1 MPWRGPQY
9 EGEVPT
15 LGYDILDWITEYLV
29 VPDGPAA
36 GEPLELT
43 EEQAQFVLNFYR
55 VDPNFRGPAVVGRS
69 MRNARLINR
78 AILCRPKGW
87 GKSPLLGALGIVESV
102 GDVILDGW
110 DADGEPVARPWT
122 SFGFKAKVQVLA
134 VSEDQPLALDTPVA
148 TPDGWSTVGEL
159 RTGDKVFAADGH
171 PVTVART
178 TRVMR
183 NLPCYRVTFDDGEA
197 IVASAGHGWTM
208 SRAGRHDSS
217 IRETVTVTTEELA
230 RDYLSSSGRRQ
241 YRVGSA
247 AFSLP
252 SIELPVDPYLLGL
265 WLGDGSSQDS
275 TICFELAHKDEVQG
289 IVEPLLRDYEVAVW
303 AESPRDGTGTFR
315 IRRRQGMCPFGH
327 EGDRTTSS
335 SRCRACDRDR
345 KRPGFEKAPRLE
357 TFRERL
363 RGIGVLGNKHIP
375 ALYLRAGTEQRRALL
390 QGLIDSDG
398 HVTAKGR
405 ASFTN
410 VNARL
415 AFDVEELV
423 STLGYKVNT
432 QVRQGV
438 HRVFFVPG
446 DEQPVARLAYKRSAQ
461 APWSSRST
469 SRWRYV
475 TDVRAVPSVPV
486 RCIGINTP
494 DHLFLAGRR
503 AVPTHN
509 TENTWD
515 PLLDMVIGSPGLID
529 DYHLD
534 PKETFISG
542 PRLRLE
548 YATSAGDS
556 REGGRPV
563 AVLAD
568 QTESWRRSNG
578 GQRLAAAVRRNLT
591 KTQGVSIESP
601 NAFIPGDGSVAEAS
615 FKAAEL
621 QEARAKRNPSYRPT
635 ILKDHRGAPETV
647 DIYDEKSLK
656 KGLAIAYGD
665 SADVNGGW
673 VNLDR
678 VVEDFWDPDSTVE
691 DSRRFFLNQ
700 ITAAADSW
708 LSQLEVD
715 AVNVPHAGLDVPPI
729 AAGQMITLGFDGSR
743 GRKKGVTDSTALIGC
758 RVSDGHLFELGVW
771 EQPKDW
777 PKNTVW
783 EPPVAEVV
791 ATVAKAFK
799 TYKVAGFYGDPSK
812 WESYFAKWEA
822 RYGTGDQI
830 KAKASAAHPFTW
842 WMAGQRSSRSIA
854 AFKTFKDA
862 VLGKALT
869 FDGSIAIRR
878 HLLNAR
884 MVVRAGGI
892 WIEKK
897 HPDSEDKIDVAIAAV
912 LAYQARLDAIAAG
925 ALKPPRRTRR
935 APIRKLR

>member
-55 VDPNFRGPAVVGRS
+55 VDPKFRGPAVAGRS
-69 MRNARLINR
+69 MRNARLTNR

-87 GKSPLLGALGIVESV
+87 GKSPLLGALAIVESV

-134 VSEDQPLALDTPVA
+134 TSEDQ
-148 TPDGWSTVGEL
+148 
-159 RTGDKVFAADGH
+159 
-171 PVTVART
+171 
-178 TRVMR
+178 
-183 NLPCYRVTFDDGEA
+183 
-197 IVASAGHGWTM
+197 
-208 SRAGRHDSS
+208 
-217 IRETVTVTTEELA
+217 
-230 RDYLSSSGRRQ
+230 
-241 YRVGSA
+241 
-247 AFSLP
+247 
-252 SIELPVDPYLLGL
+252 
-265 WLGDGSSQDS
+265 
-275 TICFELAHKDEVQG
+275 
-289 IVEPLLRDYEVAVW
+289 
-303 AESPRDGTGTFR
+303 
-315 IRRRQGMCPFGH
+315 
-327 EGDRTTSS
+327 
-335 SRCRACDRDR
+335 
-345 KRPGFEKAPRLE
+345 
-357 TFRERL
+357 
-363 RGIGVLGNKHIP
+363 
-375 ALYLRAGTEQRRALL
+375 
-390 QGLIDSDG
+390 
-398 HVTAKGR
+398 
-405 ASFTN
+405 
-410 VNARL
+410 
-415 AFDVEELV
+415 
-423 STLGYKVNT
+423 
-432 QVRQGV
+432 
-438 HRVFFVPG
+438 
-446 DEQPVARLAYKRSAQ
+446 
-461 APWSSRST
+461 
-469 SRWRYV
+469 
-475 TDVRAVPSVPV
+475 
-486 RCIGINTP
+486 
-494 DHLFLAGRR
+494 
-503 AVPTHN
+503 

-515 PLLDMVIGSPGLID
+515 PLLDMIMGSAALVD
-529 DYHLD
+529 DYQLD
-534 PKETFISG
+534 PKETFVSG
-542 PRLRLE
+542 PRLKLE

-563 AVLAD
+563 FAVFD
-568 QTESWRRSNG
+568 QTEAWRRSNG
-578 GQRLAAAVRRNLT
+578 GVKLANAVRRNLT
-591 KTQGVSIESP
+591 KTQGSSIESP
-601 NAFIPGDGSVAEAS
+601 NAYTPGDGSVSESS

-621 QEARAKRNPSYRPT
+621 QEARAKRTPSYRPT

-647 DIYDEKSLK
+647 NIYDEKSLM

-673 VNLDR
+673 VNLER
-678 VVEDFWDPDSTVE
+678 VFEDFWDPDSTVE
-691 DSRRFFLNQ
+691 ESRQFFLNQ

-715 AVNVPHAGLDVPPI
+715 AVNTVIQEDLDVPPI
-729 AAGQMITLGFDGSR
+729 AAGQMITMGFDGSR

-771 EQPKDW
+771 EQPADW

-799 TYKVAGFYGDPSK
+799 TYRVVGFYGDPSK
-812 WESYFAKWEA
+812 WESYFVKWEA